1 MQNPMERP
9 AAKQS
14 VVGACTVTDCKFNEN
29 HECHAG
35 SIEVR
40 VSGNGAECGT
50 YTPEGNTRPRP

>member
-29 HECHAG
+29 QECNAG

-40 VSGNGAECGT
+40 VSGAGAECAT
-50 YTPEGNTRPRP
+50 YTPEASTRPRP